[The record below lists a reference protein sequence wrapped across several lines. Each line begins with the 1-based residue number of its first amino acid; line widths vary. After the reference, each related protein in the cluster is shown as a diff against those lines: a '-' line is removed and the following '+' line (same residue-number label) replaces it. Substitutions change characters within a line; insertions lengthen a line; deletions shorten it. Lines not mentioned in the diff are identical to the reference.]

1 MSLPAAR
8 IVQYDVARASPD
20 MAALMAKAAT
30 LRRERIHLAQEHT
43 HLAKINQ
50 YAREEARRIKR
61 EFHNDV
67 ARLLKEREEAD
78 ARLKEPP
85 VYRRGGVV
93 ARSWRTP

>member
-1 MSLPAAR
+1 
-8 IVQYDVARASPD
+8 